1 LIRSSALL
9 TAVAMAMLVAGVA
22 AANLALI
29 YLSIA
34 VSIFAAVTLAVGV
47 LLRRRELFG
56 ETGAAPQRDQPG
68 WAAAGTA
75 RPVPV
80 RPAADDRVTAGR
92 RARREDTRRD
102 GEQPG
107 GLAARLRKAGSGAA
121 PDPGSARWPASIAA
135 KGAPATARR
144 GGERTTG
151 GGRVARPPAG
161 RGPAPREPARTAR
174 AGRERDDRD
183 PAAREPAARETAGR
197 EPVPTGSTERG
208 AGWPPRPGS
217 VAGPGRPA
225 EPGRDQAGAGRGQG
239 PPAARPDREHAAP
252 SRGRGE
258 RDRAAAA
265 RADHAQTPPGHDR
278 DQEAPARRDRE
289 QAGRGRSDAAGQQ
302 AEAFRL
308 PPQSERAR
316 AQAEELGVATP
327 GEPSRHDSRDRVSEE
342 FVDSGSQDPVR
353 PAWPATAGPRA
364 MGTGSGSRPVPGQ
377 TGDEPGEAGPA
388 ESRQPPPV
396 PWDGEAIP
404 RPPVSPDEEHDQ
416 GEQPAEAGAAA
427 PWERVVPPY
436 VDDPGRRG
444 QQQREPER
452 QPAGPD
458 EPDDDAARTGE
469 AVAPAATNA
478 WSAWSSTRAGDLGT
492 GADAG
497 EPGRDSA
504 DRDAAGDERA
514 VMPAAAG
521 AAAGTQTGAAG
532 ETGDREADAGAQGD
546 TAVDE
551 TADRAGAGGAAPGA
565 AEPSAA
571 DGSRDAA
578 GSTEEAEGEAEPG
591 STHDAADTSKAAGT
605 GDAGDAGATGAP
617 GADADGSSLL
627 DDEVTVVPGVP
638 RYHRRECIL
647 IRFLSDGD
655 LETSTRRAAEAAG
668 SVACKA
674 CQPDKPA

>member
-9 TAVAMAMLVAGVA
+9 TAVAMAILVAGVA

-29 YLSIA
+29 YVSVA

-47 LLRRRELFG
+47 VLRRRELFG

-68 WAAAGTA
+68 WIAAGTA

-80 RPAADDRVTAGR
+80 RPAADNRVAADRG
-92 RARREDTRRD
+92 ARREGSRRD

-107 GLAARLRKAGSGAA
+107 GLAARLRRAGPA

-135 KGAPATARR
+135 KGAPAEARR
-144 GGERTTG
+144 GDEHATG
-151 GGRVARPPAG
+151 GGRVTRPPAG
-161 RGPAPREPARTAR
+161 RGPASREPARADW

-183 PAAREPAARETAGR
+183 PAKREPAAPETAGR

-208 AGWPPRPGS
+208 AGWPPPPGS
-217 VAGPGRPA
+217 VAGPGGPA
-225 EPGRDQAGAGRGQG
+225 EPGRDRAGAGRGQG

-252 SRGRGE
+252 GRRRRE

-265 RADHAQTPPGHDR
+265 RADHARTPPGHDR

-289 QAGRGRSDAAGQQ
+289 QAGRGRGEAAAGQQ

-308 PPQSERAR
+308 PPQSERASAR
-316 AQAEELGVATP
+316 AEDLGRAIP
-327 GEPSRHDSRDRVSEE
+327 GEPARDDFRDRVSEE
-342 FVDSGSQDPVR
+342 LADSGSQDPVR

-364 MGTGSGSRPVPGQ
+364 MGAGSAARRAPGQ
-377 TGDEPGEAGPA
+377 TGEEPEEAGPA
-388 ESRQPPPV
+388 ESRQPQPV

-404 RPPVSPDEEHDQ
+404 RPPVSPDEKHDQ
-416 GEQPAEAGAAA
+416 GEQAGAEA
-427 PWERVVPPY
+427 PWHRVVPPY
-436 VDDPGRRG
+436 VDDLGRRG
-444 QQQREPER
+444 QQPREPER

-458 EPDDDAARTGE
+458 EPGDAARTGE
-469 AVAPAATNA
+469 AVSPAASSA
-478 WSAWSSTRAGDLGT
+478 WSAWSSTRAGDQGT
-492 GADAG
+492 EADAG
-497 EPGRDSA
+497 EPGRESA
-504 DRDAAGDERA
+504 DRDAAHDERA
-514 VMPAAAG
+514 VMQAAAG
-521 AAAGTQTGAAG
+521 AAAGTETGVAG
-532 ETGDREADAGAQGD
+532 ETGDRQAEAGAQGD
-546 TAVDE
+546 TAADE
-551 TADRAGAGGAAPGA
+551 TADRAGTGGAAPGA
-565 AEPSAA
+565 AEPSAV
-571 DGSRDAA
+571 DGSGETA
-578 GSTEEAEGEAEPG
+578 GSTAEAEGEAEPG
-591 STHDAADTSKAAGT
+591 GTHDAADPSKAAGT
-605 GDAGDAGATGAP
+605 GDTGDVGENGAP

-638 RYHRRECIL
+638 RYHRRGCIL
-647 IRFLSDGD
+647 IRFLSDDD